1 MIVTLQAA
9 SRSQVGS
16 IMVEAWKYGVE
27 VEHLNGNQI
36 ELTTAHDTKME
47 NLISKFPSAKI
58 LHTELV
64 KEVQEWQ

>member
-9 SRSQVGS
+9 SRQQVGS

-27 VEHLNGNQI
+27 AEHLHDHQI
-36 ELTTAHDTKME
+36 ELTSAHDTRMRD
-47 NLISKFPSAKI
+47 LISKFPSARI

-64 KEVQEWQ
+64 KEI